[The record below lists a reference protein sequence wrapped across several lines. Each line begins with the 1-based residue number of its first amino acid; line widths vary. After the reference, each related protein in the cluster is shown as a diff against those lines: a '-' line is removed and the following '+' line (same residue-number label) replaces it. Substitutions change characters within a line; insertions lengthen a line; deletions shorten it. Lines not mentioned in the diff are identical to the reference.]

1 VPRFKELMTE
11 DTFYKIIDSVRD
23 YKESFDGI
31 VAPHLY
37 GEPLLDQR
45 LEKFI
50 EYSKTRLPRA
60 KIHLYTNG
68 ETLTVERYLALKY
81 AGTDVFHVS
90 IHRPESQPDI
100 LHVLST
106 IGAQYPELFSV
117 VCNTPYNAEYLMNR
131 GGLVQVNELPVLDT
145 QFGRCLCY
153 KDLVFDVRGNAVL
166 CCNDYLGKHLF
177 GNIHTSSVSDIWKS
191 VANSKIRNALLFGY
205 LPLDIC
211 RTI

>member
-81 AGTDVFHVS
+81 AGTDVFHVLYIGQS
-90 IHRPESQPDI
+90 HSQI
-100 LHVLST
+100 FYT
-106 IGAQYPELFSV
+106 F
-117 VCNTPYNAEYLMNR
+117 
-131 GGLVQVNELPVLDT
+131 
-145 QFGRCLCY
+145 
-153 KDLVFDVRGNAVL
+153 
-166 CCNDYLGKHLF
+166 
-177 GNIHTSSVSDIWKS
+177 
-191 VANSKIRNALLFGY
+191 
-205 LPLDIC
+205 
-211 RTI
+211 

>member
-177 GNIHTSSVSDIWKS
+177 GISIHPVSVTSGK
-191 VANSKIRNALLFGY
+191 
-205 LPLDIC
+205 C
-211 RTI
+211 CQ